1 MESTVTSKGQT
12 TIPKEVRERLGLK
25 AGSKVKYF
33 IDMDGRVAM
42 LAVRPITDLR
52 GILKS
57 PRKKPVSLKEMDDGI
72 AAAVAERDRR
82 SRQR

>member
-1 MESTVTSKGQT
+1 MESTITSKGQT

-33 IDMDGRVAM
+33 VDLDGRIAM
-42 LAVRPITDLR
+42 LAVRPVSDLR

-57 PRKKPVSLKEMDDGI
+57 KRKKPVSLKEMDEGI
-72 AAAVAERDRR
+72 GAAVAERDRR
-82 SRQR
+82 SKQR

>member
-12 TIPKEVRERLGLK
+12 TIPKEVREHLGLK

-33 IDMDGRVAM
+33 VDLDGRISM
-42 LAVRPITDLR
+42 LAVRPVSDLR

-57 PRKKPVSLKEMDDGI
+57 KRKKPVSLKEMDEGI
-72 AAAVAERDRR
+72 VTAVAERDRR
-82 SRQR
+82 SKRR

>member
-1 MESTVTSKGQT
+1 MQSAITAKGQT
-12 TIPKEVRERLGLK
+12 TIPKEVRDFLGLK
-25 AGSKVKYF
+25 TGSKVKYF
-33 IDMDGRVAM
+33 ITMDGRVAM
-42 LAVRPITDLR
+42 LAVRPVSDLR
-52 GILKS
+52 GMLKS